1 MAPEPSDWAKA
12 RFGDQAADVIAAIVA
27 GLRAGHERALSAH
40 AGSGLR
46 TADAYGVVW
55 LTVPEEVLAR
65 LLLIEGATVIHPA
78 RARYKLGN
86 VNGTVIYPARLAKD
100 LRTPL
105 TEAKLKTSGVRQALF
120 DGLGPAPAAVV
131 PELTLFG
138 PDDAVDVQEAPP
150 LSAAEDLDDGA
161 HLVLVAFVS
170 SPDGGLAAAIW
181 GEASMHEDGRLE
193 WHHHERLDLTAPAA
207 AAAPTLRI
215 VRDEPEARPSFGNT
229 PLEETELQLRTPLTE
244 TPPSEPQPPQ
254 DPTGNGDNQ

>member
-12 RFGDQAADVIAAIVA
+12 RFGDQAADVIAAIMA

-55 LTVPEEVLAR
+55 LTVPEEVVAR
-65 LLLIEGATVIHPA
+65 LMLIEGATVIQPA
-78 RARYKLGN
+78 RARYELGN
-86 VNGTVIYPARLAKD
+86 VNGTVIYPVRLAKD
-100 LRTPL
+100 LRKPL

-120 DGLGPAPAAVV
+120 NGLGPAPAAVV
-131 PELTLFG
+131 PELTLFDEAG
-138 PDDAVDVQEAPP
+138 AVDVQEAQP

-181 GEASMHEDGRLE
+181 GEAAMLEDGRLE
-193 WHHHERLDLTAPAA
+193 WHHQERLDLTA
-207 AAAPTLRI
+207 AAAPTLRS
-215 VRDEPEARPSFGNT
+215 VRNEPEVRPSFGDT
-229 PLEETELQLRTPLTE
+229 PLKETELQLRTPLTE
-244 TPPSEPQPPQ
+244 TPPAEPQPPQ
-254 DPTGNGDNQ
+254 DPTGNGNQ